1 MISLADA
8 IDRVN
13 IGLEL
18 GESRLVATVSLC
30 LTTMCWNWRA
40 LRSGSKN
47 AMDAPAGI
55 HAVTGHW
62 CRARR

>member
-8 IDRVN
+8 IDRIN

-30 LTTMCWNWRA
+30 LTTLWWNWRA
-40 LRSGSKN
+40 SRSGSKST
-47 AMDAPAGI
+47 MDAPAAI
-55 HAVTGHW
+55 HVVTGHW
-62 CRARR
+62 CRGRR